1 MSNQAGRQAGRGR
14 LLDRTIAVGEA
25 PNGRPGGSA
34 PRPERSGRAARGVL
48 GAAMFL
54 AALVAVAALAW
65 RQWRPGPGPG
75 LGRLLPRM
83 PTKRVPA
90 LYEPPKGRTIL
101 VFVDD
106 VIEPVA
112 YRPIKPEL
120 TERLN
125 RELTAHGI
133 AAGVVPHERLA
144 ELRATTPDFD
154 RLAVSQV
161 GQKAGADLVLYVR
174 LDELTLPDAAA
185 ATPPGEARL
194 RTNVRMVDVTKG
206 RLWPRDRPDGHPV
219 GPVELPAA
227 TAGGTG
233 TAELAASL
241 AGRMADRIAR
251 LFYVHD
257 VPAASR
263 PSG

>member
-1 MSNQAGRQAGRGR
+1 MSEVD
-14 LLDRTIAVGEA
+14 L
-25 PNGRPGGSA
+25 
-34 PRPERSGRAARGVL
+34 SGL
-48 GAAMFL
+48 
-54 AALVAVAALAW
+54 
-65 RQWRPGPGPG
+65 
-75 LGRLLPRM
+75 
-83 PTKRVPA
+83 KRVVAERLGPFVEK
-90 LYEPPKGRTIL
+90 LVSDWGDDLTH
-101 VFVDD
+101 VFV
-106 VIEPVA
+106 V
-112 YRPIKPEL
+112 
-120 TERLN
+120 
-125 RELTAHGI
+125 GS
-133 AAGVVPHERLA
+133 
-144 ELRATTPDFD
+144 ATTPDFD